1 MKDEELANLRETS
14 REANEHLEK
23 LEKDVSKIREERDT
37 SRDQNKK
44 LVELLQRMEK
54 KLSESSQK

>member
-1 MKDEELANLRETS
+1 MKDEELSNLGKTS
-14 REANEHLEK
+14 REANGHLEQ
-23 LEKDVSKIREERDT
+23 LEKDVNKIREERDT

>member
-1 MKDEELANLRETS
+1 MKDEELSNLRQTS
-14 REANEHLEK
+14 REANGHLEQ
-23 LEKDVSKIREERDT
+23 LEKDVNKIREERDT